1 MFALT
6 LAAADL
12 LLVKGKARAHFV
24 LFLRTRP
31 TYSPARERCSSIPS
45 SGFEIFVP
53 GRQDDPVYRSADLFE
68 RTVSHFLPRCGV
80 LPSIETMERRDSVVL
95 LENRCLGGD
104 LRCVEVD
111 LFWVLLGFNLD
122 EAAFNRLFHGF
133 GKIA

>member
-6 LAAADL
+6 QAAADL
-12 LLVKGKARAHFV
+12 LLVKGKGRAHFV
-24 LFLRTRP
+24 LFSRMRP
-31 TYSPARERCSSIPS
+31 IYSPARERCSSIPS

-80 LPSIETMERRDSVVL
+80 LLSIETMQGRNAVVL
-95 LENRCLGGD
+95 LENRGLVGD

-122 EAAFNRLFHGF
+122 EAAFDRLFHSF